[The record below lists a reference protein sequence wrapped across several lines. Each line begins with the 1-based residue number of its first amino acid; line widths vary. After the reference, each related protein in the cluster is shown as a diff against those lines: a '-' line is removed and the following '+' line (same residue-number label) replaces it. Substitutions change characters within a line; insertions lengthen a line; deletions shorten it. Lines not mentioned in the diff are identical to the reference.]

1 MLIVQRLRHTNG
13 LQKRLLAR
21 ASIMEKRGGGGC
33 GVCAYVCVCVRVKE
47 RERKARTGT
56 FFSLRFMPV
65 VKQCH
70 SSHKQAEKSSTALP
84 VMFMCPLLE
93 NLLALLSGCSLEH
106 QRSRTK
112 TTALLLS
119 GSYNAGARRILP
131 PDLISLKL
139 DIICYSDD

>member
-1 MLIVQRLRHTNG
+1 MDY
-13 LQKRLLAR
+13 KKLLAR
-21 ASIMEKRGGGGC
+21 ASVMEKGVGGGGAWSVRLC
-33 GVCAYVCVCVRVKE
+33 VCAGKE

-56 FFSLRFMPV
+56 FFFLRPMPV

-70 SSHKQAEKSSTALP
+70 SSHKQAEKSSSFASDVHVP
-84 VMFMCPLLE
+84 PFGKLLS
-93 NLLALLSGCSLEH
+93 LLSGCSLEH
-106 QRSRTK
+106 QRSCTK

-131 PDLISLKL
+131 ADLISFKL